1 MQRPIFLVGPRASGK
16 TSLGRILAERLD
28 ILFLD
33 TDDLAVTLLGQ
44 SIADHVAVRGW
55 DSFRAI
61 ETRALNQA
69 AALAG
74 KDGGV
79 IACGGGI
86 VLKPENRAV
95 LARGQVAYLCAD
107 PEILA
112 RRLASDPLEA
122 QRPSLTGGTVIDEV
136 RDVLARREPLYRQTA
151 DVVLDAGLP
160 LEELVERA
168 CERLRPGRR
177 NCNSHEK

>member
-33 TDDLAVTLLGQ
+33 TDDLAVTLLGR

-61 ETRALNQA
+61 ETRALHQA
-69 AALAG
+69 AILAG
-74 KDGGV
+74 KDGGL

-86 VLKPENRAV
+86 VLAPENRAV
-95 LARGQVAYLCAD
+95 LAGGRVAYLRAD
-107 PEILA
+107 PAILA
-112 RRLASDPLEA
+112 RRLANDPLKS
-122 QRPSLTGGTVIDEV
+122 QRPSLTDKSAIEEV
-136 RDVLARREPLYRQTA
+136 RDVLAQREPLYQQSA
-151 DVVLDAGLP
+151 DIVLDAGLP
-160 LEELVERA
+160 LEELAALA
-168 CERLRPGRR
+168 CERLGIGQRD
-177 NCNSHEK
+177 